1 MWNRVSVGV
10 VESRV
15 TSSCL
20 EADIGGARDRYAGS
34 QEQAQQVQKKQKSWF
49 ALVFGFESGL

>member
-1 MWNRVSVGV
+1 MGV